1 MSKEQPAPVAEA
13 SVADR
18 RRTLSTRH
26 VVFVVIAAAAP
37 MAAMVGNVPVAFLY
51 GNGPGLPAAFA
62 LAGAALLCFCVG
74 YAAMSRRVVNT
85 GAFYTYVA
93 RGIGK
98 PPAVG
103 AAYLAVL
110 SYTALTIGLAGAFG
124 YFIQLASNNAVTWE
138 IPSGIAIVIVA
149 ILGYRSADLSAKV
162 LGVLMLLEFAVLIVF
177 DGAVGFH
184 KGVHALPLSSLAPHN
199 IFSGSIGIAL
209 MFAFTS
215 FVGFESGAL
224 YGEETAN
231 PERSIPKATYI
242 AVSAVGIFYF
252 LTTWFAVGSFGVEQ
266 HALGGGR
273 GEGGIDTR
281 QRQARQ
287 PDHRSGHEVRRQRLR
302 QRDGSAAA
310 DQRAGVD
317 AGRTQCVEPLS
328 FRSGS

>member
-1 MSKEQPAPVAEA
+1 MLRPGARTVAIPINPGARMSKDEQA

-18 RRTLSTRH
+18 RRSLSTRH

-124 YFIQLASNNAVTWE
+124 YFIQVGTGVNWT
-138 IPSGIAIVIVA
+138 IPSAVAIVFV
-149 ILGYRSADLSAKV
+149 GV
-162 LGVLMLLEFAVLIVF
+162 LG
-177 DGAVGFH
+177 
-184 KGVHALPLSSLAPHN
+184 
-199 IFSGSIGIAL
+199 
-209 MFAFTS
+209 
-215 FVGFESGAL
+215 
-224 YGEETAN
+224 
-231 PERSIPKATYI
+231 
-242 AVSAVGIFYF
+242 
-252 LTTWFAVGSFGVEQ
+252 
-266 HALGGGR
+266 
-273 GEGGIDTR
+273 
-281 QRQARQ
+281 
-287 PDHRSGHEVRRQRLR
+287 
-302 QRDGSAAA
+302 
-310 DQRAGVD
+310 
-317 AGRTQCVEPLS
+317 
-328 FRSGS
+328 